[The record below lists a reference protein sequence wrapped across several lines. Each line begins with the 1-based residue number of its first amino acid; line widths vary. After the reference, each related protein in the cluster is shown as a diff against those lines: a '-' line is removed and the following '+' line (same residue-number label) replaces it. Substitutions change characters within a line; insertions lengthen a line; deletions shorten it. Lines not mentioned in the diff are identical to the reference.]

1 LWLNSGDYRAATA
14 IADSSRILVHP
25 GDRPG
30 KPQEFAG
37 IAKEKPVVPA
47 PYALDWYHLTE
58 LCKAIHTARPL
69 VH

>member
-1 LWLNSGDYRAATA
+1 MIIEQQLLLP
-14 IADSSRILVHP
+14 ILRGFWYTPEIVA
-25 GDRPG
+25 GG

-58 LCKAIHTARPL
+58 LCKAIHTARTL